1 MINSSMTLINLAI
14 SSLFIFA
21 IRGLTFP
28 LTAYRSNLLG
38 ILGISLALICSLIY
52 SPQRFTVLL
61 VIVIGTL
68 IGIYIAQHVKMTQL
82 PQTVAIFNGFGGLAA
97 FLIACCAVLED
108 KIDPFDTPIGSALGI
123 FTFTGSLIAFL
134 KLQGWLR
141 GHFSYLTNRLNLAIF
156 LIMMF
161 ALINYTH
168 NPDNLDFCILSFL
181 AGLLGLTLTLKIGG
195 ADMPIIIALL
205 NAASGLDSAAIGFVL
220 GNPLLIITGA
230 LIGISGSILAYIMC
244 KAMNRS
250 LLQVL
255 FSQTEK
261 TTLITP
267 HHHQDIKIGSPSE
280 AAFIMENA
288 RKIII
293 IPGYG
298 MAVAQAQHTLKQMAQ
313 ILRQRY
319 QADVK
324 FAIHP
329 VAGRM
334 PGHMNVLLAEADVP
348 YETIFS
354 LNDINNEFSSTDVA
368 YIIGA
373 NDIINPLAKTD
384 SHSPIFG
391 MPVFNVEQA
400 KTVFIVKRSLAT
412 GYSGIDNPLFY
423 ADNTIMLFGD
433 AQKVTQEIVKNLE
446 HKQ

>member
-1 MINSSMTLINLAI
+1 MNNSIMTLINLAI

-21 IRGLTFP
+21 LRGLTFP
-28 LTAYRSNLLG
+28 RTAYRSNFLG
-38 ILGISLALICSLIY
+38 ILGICLALTFALVHSH
-52 SPQRFTVLL
+52 QRFTVLL
-61 VIVIGTL
+61 VIVLGTL
-68 IGIYIAQHVKMTQL
+68 IGIFIAQHIKLTQL

-123 FTFTGSLIAFL
+123 FTFTGSIIAFL
-134 KLQGWLR
+134 KLQGWIKS
-141 GHFSYLTNRLNLAIF
+141 HFSFLSHRLNLAIF
-156 LIMMF
+156 LVMIL
-161 ALINYTH
+161 ALINYAH
-168 NPDNLDFCILSFL
+168 YPNNNEFCILSAL

-230 LIGISGSILAYIMC
+230 LIGVSGSILAYIMC
-244 KAMNRS
+244 RAMNRR
-250 LLQVL
+250 LYQVL
-255 FSQTEK
+255 FSQT
-261 TTLITP
+261 TNSSMTLP
-267 HHHQDIKIGSPSE
+267 HHHQNIKIGSPSE

-293 IPGYG
+293 VPGYG
-298 MAVAQAQHTLKQMAQ
+298 MAVAQAQHSLKQMAQ
-313 ILRQRY
+313 ILHKKYRIE
-319 QADVK
+319 VK

-354 LNDINNEFSSTDVA
+354 LNDINNDFSNTDVA

-373 NDIINPLAKTD
+373 NDIVNPLAKSD

-391 MPVFNVEQA
+391 MPILDVGLA
-400 KTVFIVKRSLAT
+400 KTVFIVKRSLAS

-433 AQKVTQEIVKNLE
+433 AQNVTQEIVKNLE
-446 HKQ
+446 HK

>member
-1 MINSSMTLINLAI
+1 MEANSMTLVNLAV

-21 IRGLTFP
+21 LRGLTFP
-28 LTAYRSNLLG
+28 HTAHRSNLLG
-38 ILGISLALICSLIY
+38 ILGMCLALTLSLIY

-68 IGIYIAQHVKMTQL
+68 IGIFIAQHIQMTQL
-82 PQTVAIFNGFGGLAA
+82 PQTIAAFNGFGGLSA
-97 FLIACCAVLED
+97 FLTAVCAVLED
-108 KIDPFDTPIGSALGI
+108 KIDPFDTPIDSALGI

-134 KLQGWLR
+134 KLQGLVKDN
-141 GHFSYLTNRLNLAIF
+141 FSFLTQRLNLAIF
-156 LIMMF
+156 TVMLL
-161 ALINYTH
+161 AL
-168 NPDNLDFCILSFL
+168 LDYSHLPNNNEFYILSAF
-181 AGLLGLTLTLKIGG
+181 AGLLGITLTLKIGG

-230 LIGISGSILAYIMC
+230 LIGVSGSILAYIMC
-244 KAMNRS
+244 KAMNRK

-255 FSQTEK
+255 FSSKIEK
-261 TTLITP
+261 LSYSP
-267 HHHQDIKIGSPSE
+267 HPHQEVRTGSPSE
-280 AAFIMENA
+280 AAFIMENS

-293 IPGYG
+293 VPGYG
-298 MAVAQAQHTLKQMAQ
+298 MAVAQAQHTLQQLAE
-313 ILRQRY
+313 ILHQKY
-319 QADVK
+319 SVDVK

-334 PGHMNVLLAEADVP
+334 PGHMNVLLAEANVP
-348 YETIFS
+348 YENIYGLT
-354 LNDINNEFSSTDVA
+354 DINSEFSSTDVA

-373 NDIINPLAKTD
+373 NDIVNPLAKTD
-384 SHSPIFG
+384 PNSAIYG
-391 MPVFNVEQA
+391 MPILEAGLA

-433 AQKVTQEIVKNLE
+433 AQKVTQEIIKNLE
-446 HKQ
+446 HQQ